1 MLRTFHPKYHPRRP
15 RGYWPGRCYSFGR
28 KFSSRA
34 EEPLGTYSYRTGG
47 PFLEAPCNYRAREAV
62 LFSVKDGSFK
72 SFENGTGKLLV
83 KETKW
88 ASLEVR
94 IQHTILENLISKYDT
109 GPVKLPGLLRNGPQF
124 QKWSNSVPLI
134 GLKNIFLSNQRR
146 GLAG

>member
-62 LFSVKDGSFK
+62 FFSVKGGRFK
-72 SFENGTGKLLV
+72 SFENDRVKLLA

-88 ASLEVR
+88 VSLEVR
-94 IQHTILENLISKYDT
+94 KQHTFLENLISNMIPGPLSYRAFRET
-109 GPVKLPGLLRNGPQF
+109 GPR
-124 QKWSNSVPLI
+124 
-134 GLKNIFLSNQRR
+134 
-146 GLAG
+146 